1 MMKRFATYYPY
12 EKKLLIEGDLN
23 HTQEETKNLRS
34 NKIGKKMVLV
44 GLGVGVV
51 GLLIPTSKLF
61 LYPEHMI
68 IGKASYHAI
77 DWVHHFIAQHIHY
90 VSSTN
95 FSSGHF
101 IASIDP
107 HPKPNSSFAKDGHFI
122 LEKIDGKMKNHFEG
136 VKDFLER
143 NK

>member
-12 EKKLLIEGDLN
+12 EKKLLIEGDHKLI
-23 HTQEETKNLRS
+23 QGDTKNVRS
-34 NKIGKKMVLV
+34 KEIGKKVVLV
-44 GLGVGVV
+44 GLGISVV

-61 LYPEHMI
+61 LYPEHML
-68 IGKASYHAI
+68 IGKVYYHAI
-77 DWVHHFIAQHIHY
+77 DWVHHFIAQQIHY

-95 FSSGHF
+95 FSSGHY

-107 HPKPNSSFAKDGHFI
+107 HPKPNSSFAKDSHFI